1 MKEKLD
7 YIKAAQ
13 SAKIGIWKFN
23 LQTNDVFWDDVKC
36 IHEVPIDY
44 EPELDTAVNFYTPGK
59 NRDRIRLRWRNQ

>member
-7 YIKAAQ
+7 LYIKAAQ

-23 LQTNDVFWDDVKC
+23 LQTNDVFWDDVTKC

-44 EPELDTAVNFYTPGK
+44 EPELDTAVNFYTQGK
-59 NRDRIRLRWRNQ
+59 IVIGLKY